1 VSLLVVFLALYP
13 LSKVLMTARVE
24 TAPPRAKLQPRLATQ
39 SFARFRA
46 PFALRC
52 GAILIDYI
60 ILVAIMAF
68 STLVSRMLGGGAR
81 SAGNSS
87 ETVGIVLAVVV
98 AALDLGVLPGLTG
111 LTVGKWATGLRIL
124 RQDGTEIGIGRAFLR
139 HFVGYPL
146 SFFTL
151 GLGFL
156 AAAFTSRGRGLHD
169 LIADTIVVRERQAVA
184 ESEIRDLKI

>member
-1 VSLLVVFLALYP
+1 
-13 LSKVLMTARVE
+13 MTARVE
-24 TAPPRAKLQPRLATQ
+24 TAPPQAKLQSRPAIQ

-46 PFALRC
+46 PFSLRC

-60 ILVAIMAF
+60 ILVAIVAF
-68 STLVSRMLGGGAR
+68 STLVSRVLGGSAR

-87 ETVGIVLAVVV
+87 ETAGVLLAVVV

-124 RQDGTEIGIGRAFLR
+124 REDGTEIGVGRAFLR

-146 SFFTL
+146 SFITL

-156 AAAFTSRGRGLHD
+156 AAAFTTRGRGLHD
-169 LIADTIVVRERQAVA
+169 LIANTIVVREGPAAVVRSGGA
-184 ESEIRDLKI
+184 G